1 MAKNAAT
8 TAAAAAASSQACRLR
23 FVDRNT
29 TALVATI
36 RNRKHAVATTGSRA
50 LPTQLQPRRDVPL
63 HTQTASVAQPC
74 HAFAV
79 HASEFQARSCDVKR
93 SLVVP
98 GNSRPAV
105 DEHGRKCSVRFSV
118 LQLRCF
124 LPLLSCVDKGA
135 ALVPTGN
142 CTKCKTA
149 TIFKRIL
156 TCGGLLRNEFV
167 PAAGAG

>member
-36 RNRKHAVATTGSRA
+36 RNSKHAVATTGSRA
-50 LPTQLQPRRDVPL
+50 LPTQLQPRRHMPL
-63 HTQTASVAQPC
+63 HTQTACVAQPC

-79 HASEFQARSCDVKR
+79 HTSEFQARRCDVKR
-93 SLVVP
+93 SFVVP
-98 GNSRPAV
+98 GNSRPAI

-135 ALVPTGN
+135 ALVPAG
-142 CTKCKTA
+142 KCAECKSA
-149 TIFKRIL
+149 MICKRIL
-156 TCGGLLRNEFV
+156 TCGGLLRNGLV
-167 PAAGAG
+167 PAGGAG